1 MAKLIRELSARFPKA
16 RILDHRDLPG
26 VHEACPCYDVAKDQN
41 GEKASQS
48 LKNLPQIRG
57 RPSPG
62 RNIMPQIQGMI
73 SWSRN
78 IFPQNGSIFLRG
90 QKKPLRSKACFFE
103 VGMSSLQT
111 GSHFSD
117 VGMSSFRFE
126 AASQK

>member
-90 QKKPLRSKACFFE
+90 QKNTPQIQGMFLRGWNVFPPNWVMFPRGRN
-103 VGMSSLQT
+103 VFLQI
-111 GSHFSD
+111 
-117 VGMSSFRFE
+117 
-126 AASQK
+126 